1 MNKSPLSEEFSSRID
16 GIQFIVESEKEAK
29 VYELEYLVALILVA
43 IARCD
48 GHIDET
54 ETVKMLEL
62 VGEYFHLRS
71 ATSLELLSC
80 AVKQLAEDPDLTQ
93 LLRDWGDVLTSDDKE
108 DIALMMLKIVA
119 ADGTRDATEM
129 AILNRAANII
139 EISRE
144 SLHGA
149 FQRFYEE
156 VDHQTPDP
164 RSR

>member
-1 MNKSPLSEEFSSRID
+1 MSKSQAVAEIVSRFD
-16 GIQFIVESEKEAK
+16 GMQCIAESEKEAK
-29 VYELEYLVALILVA
+29 VYEIEYLFALMLVA
-43 IARCD
+43 VARSD

-54 ETVKMLEL
+54 ETAKMLEL

-71 ATSLELLSC
+71 ATSLGLLSR

-93 LLRDWGDVLTSDDKE
+93 LLRDWGDVLTTDDKE
-108 DIALMMLKIVA
+108 DIAVMMLKIVA
-119 ADGTRDATEM
+119 ADGTRDTEEM
-129 AILNRAANII
+129 AMLNRAADII
-139 EISRE
+139 EIPPN

-149 FQRFYEE
+149 FRRFYEE